1 MKLVLMLVIEKY
13 KDHPSIKMINE
24 NVSFESR
31 LSFKE
36 IRESDIEKE
45 IANLNSKKV
54 GTFGNIPTKVLKDS
68 SNICN
73 SILQEIWNYETLEKQ
88 YFPKNLKLAD
98 ITPVYKKK
106 DPTLIENYRPVRV
119 LTQYFKIYEIMRH

>member
-13 KDHPSIKMINE
+13 KDRPSIKIINE

-31 LSFKE
+31 FSFKE

-54 GTFGNIPTKVLKDS
+54 GTFGNILS
-68 SNICN
+68 
-73 SILQEIWNYETLEKQ
+73 EGFFQ
-88 YFPKNLKLAD
+88 YL
-98 ITPVYKKK
+98 
-106 DPTLIENYRPVRV
+106 
-119 LTQYFKIYEIMRH
+119 

>member
-73 SILQEIWNYETLEKQ
+73 SILQEI
-88 YFPKNLKLAD
+88 
-98 ITPVYKKK
+98 
-106 DPTLIENYRPVRV
+106 
-119 LTQYFKIYEIMRH
+119 